1 MTEYRK
7 SEDGGKFY
15 LTREGKFYLTPSPYG
30 DLGTGSGMTMYRFD
44 TATEREYFI
53 QIERLRYEL
62 EWAKAELEGCKT
74 AERKLRELD
83 AVPAAWRQLW
93 LAVGLWLRKWENP
106 R

>member
-15 LTREGKFYLTPSPYG
+15 LTREGYRQSPYG
-30 DLGTGSGMTMYRFD
+30 DLGTGSGMNTSRFD

-53 QIERLRYEL
+53 QIDRLRYEL

-74 AERKLRELD
+74 AENKLRELD